1 MATTGITNAF
11 NSRMRLTGMASGL
24 DTDTLIKQMM
34 AKEQAKLDKVLAKRQ
49 IDLWKTDAYREAT
62 STLQSFYKDYFD
74 TLSSKNLKSANNFA
88 SFSATYS
95 ATNSTDYIAVTP
107 GANAKIGNYT
117 ITEMTMAKAALLT
130 SSGNTGVTGGVVG
143 LGINKNFLKDP
154 NGPDDSTNWTTIS
167 SANNNNVISITFN
180 NVTKKITLPD
190 SSDTLNSLAIDT
202 TNPQGGYL
210 EQIQSAIDSAFGM
223 GKISVGNSID
233 GIKFTTVRTTDS
245 FQINSVYNNGASDL
259 FSAKPTEKAP
269 FTVGS
274 DNNKFKIKVGADEKT
289 VTVAYGIY
297 ESAGALATAIQTA
310 VNAAFGSP
318 PATAPDITFSG
329 EAGVV
334 TYTSGTTVSVNKLK
348 IDANSALGL
357 DPTKTAMGN
366 KVDLKANLFDTVGSF
381 KYDTDGNQSTDADKL
396 PLSFA
401 GTANDI
407 EFTINGKYFRFNS
420 KNTSLNDI
428 MRAVNADTSINV
440 SMTYDATSDRFT
452 IASKSTGAT
461 SRINV
466 SDKTGHLMS
475 ALGINLDS
483 VVNGN
488 DASIKIKGLGGSTD
502 EVEIVRATNSFS
514 YDGINFNI
522 KQNFKEGVT
531 QTDPIKFAVV
541 GDTTKTYDYIKTF
554 VEKYNEV
561 IGKLNDKIGEE
572 VYRNYTPLTDE
583 QKEAMSED
591 QIEKWEEKAKSGL
604 LKNDSIISST
614 LSQLRSALYAAVE
627 GTGITLSSIGI
638 TTSSNYED
646 KGKLIIDEDK
656 LKNALAN
663 KPLEVA
669 NLFTSTSDI
678 TYYES
683 INNSKLR
690 SQRYKESGIAQRFS
704 DIIQDAIRTNTD
716 NNGYKGTLLEKAGMI
731 GDRSQY
737 LNTLYKEIKEFDSQ
751 ITEMN
756 KRLLEKENALYEKFA
771 KMESAMEKMNSQ
783 QSWLTQQFGGGS

>member
-1 MATTGITNAF
+1 MATNGITNAL
-11 NSRMRLTGMASGL
+11 NTRLRLTGIASGL

-34 AKEQAKLDKVLAKRQ
+34 AREQAKLDKIVAKRE
-49 IDLWKTDAYREAT
+49 IDLWKTDAYRDVT
-62 STLQSFYKDYFD
+62 STLQSFYKEYFD
-74 TLSSKNLKSANNFA
+74 TLSSKNLKSSNNFS

-95 ATNSTDYIAVTP
+95 AANSSDFVTVTP
-107 GANAKIGNYT
+107 GANAKLGNYT
-117 ITEMTMAKAALLT
+117 ITEMVMAKAASLT
-130 SSGNTGVTGGVVG
+130 SGGNSGVTGSAIG

-154 NGPDDSTNWTTIS
+154 NGPDDSSNWTTIC
-167 SANNNNVISITFN
+167 SANNNNVLSITFN
-180 NVTKKITLPD
+180 NITKKITLPD
-190 SSDTLNSLAIDT
+190 SPATLNSLEIDAE
-202 TNPQGGYL
+202 NPQGGYL
-210 EQIQSAIDSAFGM
+210 EQVQSVIDSAFGA
-223 GKISVGNSID
+223 GKISVGNSTE

-245 FQINSVYNNGASDL
+245 FQINSVYNNGASEL
-259 FSAKPTEKAP
+259 FSAKPTEKDP
-269 FTVGS
+269 FTVGA
-274 DNNKFKIKVGADEKT
+274 DNNKFKIKIGAEEKT
-289 VTVAYGIY
+289 VAVAYGTY
-297 ESAGALATAIQTA
+297 KSAGNLAAAIQMS
-310 VNAAFGSP
+310 VNAVFGSP
-318 PATAPDITFSG
+318 PGAAPDITFSG
-329 EAGVV
+329 DTGIVS
-334 TYTSGTTVSVNKLK
+334 YTSGTTVAVSKLK

-357 DPTKTAMGN
+357 DPAKTAMGN
-366 KVDLKANLFDTVGSF
+366 KVDLKANLFNTVGSYR
-381 KYDTDGNQSTDADKL
+381 YDTDGDQSTDEDKL

-401 GTANDI
+401 GTADDI
-407 EFTINGKYFRFNS
+407 VFTINGKYFRFDS

-428 MRAVNADTSINV
+428 MRTVNADTSANV

-461 SRINV
+461 SRVIV

-475 ALGINLDS
+475 ALGISLDS
-483 VVNGN
+483 AVSGN

-502 EVEIVRATNSFS
+502 EIEIVRDTNSFS

-522 KQNFKEGVT
+522 KQNFEEGVT

-541 GDTTKTYDYIKTF
+541 GDTAKTLEYIKTF

-572 VYRNYTPLTDE
+572 VYRSYTPLTDE
-583 QKEAMSED
+583 QKESMSED

-604 LKNDSIISST
+604 LRNDSIISGT

-656 LKNALAN
+656 LKDALAN
-663 KPLEVA
+663 KPQEVA
-669 NLFTSTSDI
+669 NLFTSTSDV
-678 TYYES
+678 TYYDS
-683 INNSKLR
+683 MNNSVLR

-716 NNGYKGTLLEKAGMI
+716 SNGYKGALLEKAGII

-756 KRLLEKENALYEKFA
+756 KKLIEKENALYEKFA

-783 QSWLTQQFGGGS
+783 QSWLAQQFGSGS